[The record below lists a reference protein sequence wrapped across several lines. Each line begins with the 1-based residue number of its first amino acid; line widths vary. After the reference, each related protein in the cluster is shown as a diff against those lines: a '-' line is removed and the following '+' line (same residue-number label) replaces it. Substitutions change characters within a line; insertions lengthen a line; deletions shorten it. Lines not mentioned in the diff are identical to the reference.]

1 MKVLRDTNVQCDNMI
16 EARRPD
22 TILLD
27 KKEQKGIIIE
37 IVLPADVR
45 VRKKEMEKVKKHQD
59 LKREI

>member
-45 VRKKEMEKVKKHQD
+45 VRKKDTEKVKKHQD

>member
-1 MKVLRDTNVQCDNMI
+1 MI

-45 VRKKEMEKVKKHQD
+45 VRKKDTEKVKKHQD